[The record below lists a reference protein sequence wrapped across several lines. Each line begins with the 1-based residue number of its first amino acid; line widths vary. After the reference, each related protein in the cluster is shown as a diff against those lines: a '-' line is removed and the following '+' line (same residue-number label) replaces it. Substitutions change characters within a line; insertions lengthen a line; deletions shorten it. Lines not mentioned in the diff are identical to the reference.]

1 MDMGWIWDSDGFSVV
16 ADNVC
21 LGTVG
26 AAPMLARRDFLVV
39 GDVSLRMSWMVANGW
54 AEGYWRGTIAQHLTL
69 TGSRA
74 ALSLLN
80 LLITI

>member
-1 MDMGWIWDSDGFSVV
+1 MDMGWFWNSGDPPVV

-39 GDVSLRMSWMVANGW
+39 VGVSLRMPWVVANSW
-54 AEGYWRGTIAQHLTL
+54 VEGCWRGTIAQHLTL

-80 LLITI
+80 LLIMI